1 MRETN
6 CRTAYG
12 KALVEL
18 GRENTNIVAL
28 EADLGKSTMSCLFEA
43 EFPERHFE
51 MGIAEANMASTAAG
65 LALAGKIP
73 FIHSF
78 AVFAAG
84 RAYDQLRQTIGIG
97 GLKVRVCGSSAGL
110 SDFSDGSTH
119 QSVEDIAL
127 MRAIPGMTVVCPA
140 DANETVA
147 ALKAI
152 VDIDGPAYIRICRNP
167 IELITDENRPFE
179 IGKSYVMKDGS
190 DVALFATGMMVTTAL
205 EAAKLLEG
213 DISVRV
219 INVPTLKPV
228 CAESMKQA
236 AQGCRAIVTA
246 EEHSLIGGLASIV
259 AQNLACECKPMGFVG
274 IDDQY
279 GCSAHNYG
287 ELLAHYGLTAENIAA
302 KVRETIKLAK

>member
-1 MRETN
+1 MSETN

-12 KALVEL
+12 KTLVEL
-18 GRENTNIVAL
+18 GRENKNIVAL
-28 EADLGKSTMSCLFEA
+28 EVDLGKSTMSSLFEA

-84 RAYDQLRQTIGIG
+84 RDYDQLRQTIGIG

-127 MRAIPGMTVVCPA
+127 MRAIPGMTVICPA

-147 ALKAI
+147 AVKAM

-167 IELITDENRPFE
+167 IELITDENKPFE
-179 IGKSYVMKDGS
+179 IGKSYVMKDGT
-190 DVALFATGMMVTTAL
+190 DIALFATGLMVTKAL
-205 EAAKLLEG
+205 EAAKALEG
-213 DISVRV
+213 EISVRV

-228 CAESMKQA
+228 CRESMIEA
-236 AQGCRAIVTA
+236 AKGCRGVVTA
-246 EEHSLIGGLASIV
+246 EEHSLVGGLGSIV
-259 AQNLACECKPMGFVG
+259 SMMLSEECKPIGYVG
-274 IDDQY
+274 IHDQY
-279 GCSAHNYG
+279 GCSAHNYD
-287 ELLAHYGLTAENIAA
+287 ELLVHYGLTTEKVIE
-302 KVRETIKLAK
+302 KVREISKIAK

>member
-12 KALVEL
+12 KTLVEL
-18 GRENTNIVAL
+18 GRENQNIVAL
-28 EADLGKSTMSCLFEA
+28 EADLGKSTMSSLFEA

-78 AVFAAG
+78 AVFASG
-84 RAYDQLRQTIGIG
+84 RDYDQLRQTIGIG
-97 GLKVRVCGSSAGL
+97 GLKVRICGSSAGL

-127 MRAIPGMTVVCPA
+127 MRAIPGMTVICPA
-140 DANETVA
+140 DANETIA
-147 ALKAI
+147 AVKAM

-167 IELITDENRPFE
+167 IELITDENKPFE

-190 DVALFATGMMVTTAL
+190 DIALFATGVMVTLAL
-205 EAAKLLEG
+205 EAAKALEG
-213 DISVRV
+213 EISVRV

-228 CAESMKQA
+228 CQESMLKA
-236 AQGCRAIVTA
+236 AEGCRGIVTA

-259 AQNLACECKPMGFVG
+259 AQNFALCPKPMGFVG
-274 IDDQY
+274 IDDKY
-279 GCSAHNYG
+279 GCSAHNYP
-287 ELLAHYGLTAENIAA
+287 ELLDYYGLTTENVVK
-302 KVRETIKLAK
+302 KVREIAEFTK